1 MKKDFILKVV
11 IFSVIIIGLFT
22 VGTGVNAWWFGHR
35 VDTNKLQGETKE
47 VGGTQ
52 KYEAELTEANQYRL
66 DKAVPPPE
74 LKTSLE
80 RKNLKRRLELWNNEN
95 KIAYIYL
102 INYGKVMDYY
112 TIKGKVSS
120 VNSKLT
126 SGEQIVDDPHGNYD
140 AGSKVVESPQLDGS
154 YGTNGDAI
162 FFFTTEGAYVEWR
175 GDYMLSDQPLKLS
188 TPPELYREIK

>member
-1 MKKDFILKVV
+1 MKRDFLLKITVSL
-11 IFSVIIIGLFT
+11 IMITGLLGIGT
-22 VGTGVNAWWFGHR
+22 EVNAWWFGHR
-35 VDTNKLQGETKE
+35 VDTSRLQGETRE

-95 KIAYIYL
+95 KISYIYL
-102 INYGKVMDYY
+102 INYGKVMAYY

-126 SGEQIVDDPHGNYD
+126 SGEQIVEDPHGSYD
-140 AGSKVVESPQLDGS
+140 AGSRVVESPQLDGS
-154 YGTNGDAI
+154 YGTNGNAI
-162 FFFTTEGAYVEWR
+162 FFFTTEGAYVEYR
-175 GDYMLSDQPLKLS
+175 GDYMLSDQPLKLT